1 MLTKKIFLASSSE
14 LKDDRDEFEIF
25 INRKNKEWKGRGV
38 FLELVIWEDFLDAVS
53 TTRSQDEYN
62 QAIRQCDIFVMLFHT
77 KVGKY
82 TEEEF
87 DTALAQF
94 RATNKPLIFTY
105 FKDVQLSTASANQD
119 DLMSL
124 WTFQKKLKALG
135 HFQTA
140 YQNADALKLHFN
152 QQLEKLAA
160 SGFIAFKQDEDP
172 PGAPGG
178 NRHRAT
184 VSGSGAIAQG
194 PGATAVGA
202 GGVYVGGRNT
212 GNINTGTQITTGN
225 VSGNGIAIGPGAHS
239 SVTQG
244 IAARDLASLF
254 APVLAAV
261 AQHSPLDK
269 KAEAVRQVHELKA
282 EAEKGKQA
290 DDSRLAR
297 IIDGL
302 AAMVPDAVGAVINLF
317 ATPLLAGV
325 AGPVTKFVLAKL
337 KGD

>member
-38 FLELVIWEDFLDAVS
+38 FLELVIWEDFLNAVS
-53 TTRSQDEYN
+53 TTRSQDEYDK
-62 QAIRQCDIFVMLFHT
+62 AIRQCDIFVMLFHT

-105 FKDVQLSTASANQD
+105 FKDVQPSTASANQD

-124 WTFQKKLKALG
+124 WAFQKKLKAVG

-152 QQLEKLAA
+152 QQLERLAA
-160 SGFIAFKQDEDP
+160 SGFIEFKQNGSDS
-172 PGAPGG
+172 PGG
-178 NRHRAT
+178 DGHPAT

-202 GGVYVGGRNT
+202 GGVYVGGQNT
-212 GNINTGTQITTGN
+212 GSINTGTQITTGN
-225 VSGNGIAIGPGAHS
+225 VSGSGIAIGPGALS
-239 SVTQG
+239 SATHG
-244 IAARDLASLF
+244 NSAHDLATLF
-254 APVLAAV
+254 APLLSAV
-261 AQHSPLDK
+261 AQQAPTDK
-269 KAEAVRQVHELKA
+269 KAGAVQQVLALQA
-282 EAEKGKQA
+282 EAGKGNHA
-290 DDSRLAR
+290 DDGRIAR
-297 IIDGL
+297 IIDSL
-302 AAMVPDAVGAVINLF
+302 AAMVPGAVATVVNLF
-317 ATPLLAGV
+317 ATPILADI

-337 KGD
+337 KGN